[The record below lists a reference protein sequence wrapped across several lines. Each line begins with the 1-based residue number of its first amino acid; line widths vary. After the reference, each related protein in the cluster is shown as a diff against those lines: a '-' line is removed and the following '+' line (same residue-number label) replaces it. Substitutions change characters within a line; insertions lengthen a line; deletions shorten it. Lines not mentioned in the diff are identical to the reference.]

1 MIGDSE
7 VDIQTA
13 KNAEIYSVGVLW
25 GYRSEEILTNAGAD
39 ELVDTPERLEM
50 IL

>member
-7 VDIQTA
+7 VDVQTA
-13 KNAEIYSVGVLW
+13 KNAGIYSIGVLW
-25 GYRSEEILTNAGAD
+25 GFRDENTLVDAGVD
-39 ELVDTPERLEM
+39 ELVDSPERLEM